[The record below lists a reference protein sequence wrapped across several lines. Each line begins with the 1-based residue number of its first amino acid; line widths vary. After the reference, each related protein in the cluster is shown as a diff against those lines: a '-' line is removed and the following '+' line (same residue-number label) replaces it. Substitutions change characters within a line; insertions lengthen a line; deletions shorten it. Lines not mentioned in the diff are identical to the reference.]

1 MRDKRLRLV
10 STDLFIRGFRIMT
23 FSRILLGLPIAL
35 VLSANSTAAQ
45 VQSGD
50 LAAPTVDTS
59 LLGLFLEASLVV
71 QAVMIGL
78 LIASVWCWAIIVD
91 KMIAFARIKRQTD
104 RFEQVFWS
112 GQNLEEL
119 YRTLS
124 ERPQTGMAAVF
135 VAAMGEW
142 KRSFERNARSPIG
155 LQTRIDKTMDVAM
168 AREVSKLEKRLLFLA
183 SLGSAAPF
191 IGLFGTVV
199 GIMTSFQAIAGS
211 KSTNLAV
218 VAPGIA
224 EALLATALGLMA
236 AIPAVIAYNKFASDA
251 GKVSMRLE
259 GFADEFSA
267 ILSRQIDESQSK
279 R

>member
-1 MRDKRLRLV
+1 
-10 STDLFIRGFRIMT
+10 MT